1 MKRYLVP
8 FAVSLL
14 LLSPGSG
21 SYAQVASSTSGID
34 GSKNPEKIPTHVA
47 AFAWFNRAAN
57 NMNDAQRPYRFEQDL
72 GNTGVSE
79 ADQGALKGIVSNFY
93 EAYAK
98 LRGAYNAKVSRGEV
112 TYIETRAYNKAK
124 YQLALDAL
132 AQTKQQ
138 MSPDGAKRFAADI
151 EAFKRSVS
159 MSPGTGSEL
168 SQ

>member
-1 MKRYLVP
+1 MEKLLLL
-8 FAVSLL
+8 AVSLV
-14 LLSPGSG
+14 LLSPGSVFC
-21 SYAQVASSTSGID
+21 AQMASSTSDID
-34 GSKNPEKIPTHVA
+34 GNKNPEKIPSHVA

-79 ADQGALKGIVSNFY
+79 TDQGALKGIVSNFY

-98 LRGAYNAKVSRGEV
+98 LRTAYNAKVSRGEV

-124 YQLALDAL
+124 FQLALDAL

-138 MSPDGAKRFAADI
+138 MSPDGAKRFVAHI
-151 EAFKRSVS
+151 EAFKRSIS
-159 MSPGTGSEL
+159 MSAGTGSEL